1 MVKIS
6 FLFILLSLLI
16 SCKKAE
22 DRTCWKGRGKETTKE
37 FSMEGIESLK
47 LGRNIRFVLIQDSTN
62 KVVIKTGE
70 KLINFIQLATRNK
83 ELEIQNENDC
93 HFLRYGNNEVLVELH
108 FTTIRKIY
116 FEGSEP
122 LINEGQLSLGFLYL
136 IANDNAAEINL
147 NLNVDSLFVNNPH
160 AWPIVQ
166 LSGSSK
172 YCQINIEGDAKVN
185 LRNLTVENE
194 FKFASESSQLGEI
207 NVQNAFKFIGQLRGN
222 GDVHYYGESVEF
234 YKSEIGYGRF
244 IKQ

>member
-6 FLFILLSLLI
+6 FLFILLSLLF

-62 KVVIKTGE
+62 KVVIKTGD
-70 KLINFIQLATRNK
+70 KLINFIRFSTLNK

-93 HFLRYGNNEVLVELH
+93 HFLRYGNNDVVVELH

-122 LINEGQLSLGFLYL
+122 LSNEGQLSLGYLYL
-136 IANDNAAEINL
+136 IANDNAAEIKL
-147 NLNVDSLFVNNPH
+147 NLNVDSLYLSNPY

-166 LSGSSK
+166 LSGNSK
-172 YCQINIEGDAKVN
+172 YCQINIDGDAKIN
-185 LRNLTVENE
+185 LRNFTVENE
-194 FKFASESSQLGEI
+194 FKYASESSQLGEI
-207 NVQNAFKFIGQLRGN
+207 NIQNAFKFIGQLRGN
-222 GDVHYYGESVEF
+222 GDVNYYGESVEF
-234 YKSEIGYGRF
+234 YKSEIGKGRF
-244 IKQ
+244 IKK